1 MHSIILR
8 GGKMGNLF
16 YEQLQKQ
23 SEPDTK
29 IELKDISN
37 LCKEQDICSNKCPFY
52 DDSINFPGCL
62 FENEPLFWNVK
73 RIIEAVRK
81 EKR

>member
-1 MHSIILR
+1 
-8 GGKMGNLF
+8 MGNLF

-23 SEPDTK
+23 SESDTK

-52 DDSINFPGCL
+52 DDEINVGACF
-62 FENEPLFWNVK
+62 FEYEPSRWDIK
-73 RIIEAVRK
+73 RIIEGIER
-81 EKR
+81 R